1 MNKIFVVLVL
11 SLLFGFA
18 EAQDFVL
25 WSKDVDASVVEVDRL
40 GNIYLVRNN
49 TVAKYDAEMN
59 FICAY
64 DNYPAGSMS
73 SLDVSNPFKV
83 IVFYSEFNKLI
94 YLDSKLAEL
103 LSPLMLDDAGLYNIK
118 VVCSS
123 SFGGFWVF
131 DGQNSCVRRVTTN
144 LEVSQQGT
152 NIYDRLGDADVVAMR
167 ESINYLFLLTDD
179 GKVLILDKFGNF
191 YRAFEID
198 GECSDICIENDILY
212 YSSNGV
218 IIAYD
223 VAEDKSV
230 PIPTNGQKADK
241 FRIRH
246 DLLYLLVDNKKLE
259 CCKIQIEK

>member
-1 MNKIFVVLVL
+1 MKKILASLVIVVLSVMAVAQN
-11 SLLFGFA
+11 FA
-18 EAQDFVL
+18 PWIKA
-25 WSKDVDASVVEVDRL
+25 VDASAVEVDRL
-40 GNIYLVRNN
+40 GNIYLMKNN
-49 TVAKYDAEMN
+49 VVAKYDADMN
-59 FICAY
+59 FLCAY

-131 DGQNSCVRRVTTN
+131 DEQNSCVRRVN
-144 LEVSQQGT
+144 PSLEVSQQGT
-152 NIYDRLGDADVVAMR
+152 NIYDKLGDADVVAMR
-167 ESINYLFLLTDD
+167 ESINYLFLLTDN

-191 YRAFEID
+191 YRTFETD
-198 GECSDICIENDILY
+198 GECTDFCIDNDILY
-212 YSSNGV
+212 YSINGEIV
-218 IIAYD
+218 AYD
-223 VAEDKSV
+223 VADDKTV
-230 PIPTNGQKADK
+230 PIPTDGKKADK

-246 DLLYLLVDNKKLE
+246 DLLYLLDDNKLE
-259 CCKIQIEK
+259 CNKIQLEK

>member
-1 MNKIFVVLVL
+1 MESKNFSYLCAMKKIFVVLVL

-25 WSKDVDASVVEVDRL
+25 WSKDVDASAVEVDRL

-118 VVCSS
+118 VVCS
-123 SFGGFWVF
+123 
-131 DGQNSCVRRVTTN
+131 
-144 LEVSQQGT
+144 
-152 NIYDRLGDADVVAMR
+152 
-167 ESINYLFLLTDD
+167 
-179 GKVLILDKFGNF
+179 
-191 YRAFEID
+191 
-198 GECSDICIENDILY
+198 
-212 YSSNGV
+212 
-218 IIAYD
+218 
-223 VAEDKSV
+223 
-230 PIPTNGQKADK
+230 
-241 FRIRH
+241 
-246 DLLYLLVDNKKLE
+246 
-259 CCKIQIEK
+259 

>member
-1 MNKIFVVLVL
+1 MKKIVVLL
-11 SLLFGFA
+11 GLLLLFGFA
-18 EAQDFVL
+18 GAQDYVL
-25 WSKDVDASVVEVDRL
+25 WSKNVDASAVEIDRL
-40 GNIYLVRNN
+40 GNIYLVKDNVV
-49 TVAKYDAEMN
+49 TKYDADMN

-131 DGQNSCVRRVTTN
+131 DEQNSCVRRVNAN

-152 NIYDRLGDADVVAMR
+152 NIYDRIGGADVIAMR
-167 ESINYLFLLTDD
+167 ESINYLFMLTDD

-191 YRAFEID
+191 YRIFEIE
-198 GECSDICIENDILY
+198 GECSDFCVDNDILY
-212 YSSNGV
+212 YSRNGDIMAYNV
-218 IIAYD
+218 ID
-223 VAEDKSV
+223 DKAIPISV
-230 PIPTNGQKADK
+230 NGNKVDK
-241 FRIRH
+241 FRIHR
-246 DLLYLLVDNKKLE
+246 DLFYLLMDNKLE
-259 CCKIQIEK
+259 CCKFR

>member
-1 MNKIFVVLVL
+1 MKKILASLVFVVLSVM
-11 SLLFGFA
+11 A
-18 EAQDFVL
+18 VAQDFAP
-25 WSKDVDASVVEVDRL
+25 WSKAVDASAVEVDRL
-40 GNIYLVRNN
+40 GNIYLMKNN
-49 TVAKYDAEMN
+49 VVTKYDADLN
-59 FICAY
+59 FLCAY

-103 LSPLMLDDAGLYNIK
+103 LSPLMLDDACLYNIK

-131 DGQNSCVRRVTTN
+131 DEQNSCIRRVSPN

-152 NIYDRLGDADVVAMR
+152 NIYDKLGDADVVAIR
-167 ESINYLFLLTDD
+167 ESINYLFLLTDN

-191 YRAFEID
+191 YRTIETD
-198 GECSDICIENDILY
+198 GECTDFCIDNDILY
-212 YSSNGV
+212 YSINGE
-218 IIAYD
+218 IAAYD
-223 VAEDKSV
+223 VADDKTV
-230 PIPTNGQKADK
+230 PIPTDGKKADK

-246 DLLYLLVDNKKLE
+246 DLLYLLNDNKLE
-259 CCKIQIEK
+259 CNKIQLEK

>member
-1 MNKIFVVLVL
+1 MKYFIAIFIFVIQL
-11 SLLFGFA
+11 SAVFA
-18 EAQDFVL
+18 Q
-25 WSKDVDASVVEVDRL
+25 SVGEYTVNADMLDVDRL
-40 GNIYLVRNN
+40 GNIYLVKDN
-49 TVAKYDAEMN
+49 VVSKYDSDMN
-59 FICAY
+59 FICSY

-73 SLDVSNPFKV
+73 SLDVSNPFKI

-131 DGQNSCVRRVTTN
+131 DEQNSCVRRVTAN

-152 NIYDRLGDADVVAMR
+152 NIYDKIGDADIVAMR
-167 ESINYLFLLTDD
+167 ESINYLFLLTND

-191 YRAFEID
+191 YRIFETD
-198 GECSDICIENDILY
+198 GQCSDFCVDNDILY
-212 YSSNGV
+212 YNRNGEIV
-218 IIAYD
+218 AYN
-223 VAEDKSV
+223 VADDKSV
-230 PIPTNGQKADK
+230 PIPTEGTKADK

-246 DLLYLLVDNKKLE
+246 NLLYLLVDNKLD
-259 CCKIQIEK
+259 CRKIQMEK

>member
-1 MNKIFVVLVL
+1 MKNIFASLIVVVL
-11 SLLFGFA
+11 SLVA
-18 EAQDFVL
+18 VAQDAAVF
-25 WSKDVDASVVEVDRL
+25 STDVDASFVDIDRL
-40 GNIYLVRNN
+40 GNIYLVKDNV
-49 TVAKYDAEMN
+49 VAKYDADMN
-59 FICAY
+59 FLCAY

-123 SFGGFWVF
+123 SYGGFWVF
-131 DGQNSCVRRVTTN
+131 DGQNSCVRRVNPN

-167 ESINYLFLLTDD
+167 ESINYIFLLTDD

-191 YRAFEID
+191 YRAIETD
-198 GECSDICIENDILY
+198 GECADFCIDNDILY
-212 YSSNGV
+212 YSRSGE
-218 IIAYD
+218 IMAYD
-223 VAEDKSV
+223 VADDKKV

-246 DLLYLLVDNKKLE
+246 DLLYLLVENKLE
-259 CCKIQIEK
+259 CRKIQVEK